1 MTRPL
6 DGVQI
11 VDLSTMLMAPYATQ
25 ILGDM
30 GADVIKVESPEG
42 DPVRG
47 IGPARHP
54 GMGAI
59 FLNIN
64 RSKRSVLLDL
74 KQPAGHAAMLDLVRN
89 ADVLI
94 SNLRP
99 QVMARLDLAYETVRE
114 VNPRIIYAGLFGYGQ
129 DGPYAGKPAF
139 DDLIQG
145 AVAIPWLAHM
155 ADGREPGYVPT
166 AIIDRGVALWAVGQI
181 TAALYHQSRTGAGQR
196 IDIPMFEMMASFV
209 LGDHLAG
216 HTFDPPLGPMGY
228 ARMLTPDRRP
238 YPTKDGY
245 VCVMIYTDRQWR
257 SFFRAV
263 GRADQFERDPRFKNM
278 TTRSEN
284 IAAIYSE
291 LATLLATRTT
301 AEWLALLDDADIP
314 ATPLHSPDTLLA
326 DPHLEATGFFSVV
339 DHPSEGRLREMAVP
353 STWSVSQPRP
363 TGHAPRLG
371 EHSIEVLREIGYDDQ
386 QIAALVESGVTSRP
400 AE

>member
-6 DGVQI
+6 DGVRI

-74 KQPAGHAAMLDLVRN
+74 KQPAGHAAMLDLVRK

-129 DGPYAGKPAF
+129 DGPYAAKPAF

-257 SFFRAV
+257 SFFRAL
-263 GRADQFERDPRFKNM
+263 GRADEFDRDPRFKNM

-386 QIAALVESGVTSRP
+386 HIAALVASGVTSAP